1 MQQNQLR
8 LEEDFLTSQRFN
20 VVDNILFR
28 KVENEAVLLHI
39 PTGMYYSLN
48 ETSISFWE
56 ALCDRQPLAPVIEKI
71 RAEYEVDYSQVL
83 DDLKTFLQD
92 LSEYGLISQSSD

>member
-1 MQQNQLR
+1 MQQNQIQ
-8 LEEDFLTSQRFN
+8 LEEDFLNSQCFN

-56 ALCDRQPLAPVIEKI
+56 ALCDRQPLAPTIEKI
-71 RAEYEVDYSQVL
+71 TAEYEVDYSQVL

-92 LSEYGLISQSSD
+92 LSEYGLISRSSD